1 MARKRKSD
9 DAESNGLDPIVKEA
23 KDRFARCDDAESSF
37 RKLFV
42 EDMKFANGDPD
53 NNWQWP
59 DQIRQSRDGDQRP
72 CLTIN
77 KVRQHNLQ
85 IINDA
90 KQNKPS
96 IKTLP
101 IDGQADIQI
110 AKILDGIMRHI
121 EYNSHAEIA
130 YDTATEFAVQGGLG
144 YWRVVTEYAHDGSF
158 EQEIFIRRVKDPL
171 SVYLDPDIQSADGAD
186 AKFGFV
192 FEDVPKEEYEA
203 QYPDEDPAS
212 VTFPMEATGDP
223 WLDKDHVRVCEYFR
237 RAEKTDML
245 INHPVN
251 GPMKLSEVGDA
262 DERKA
267 LLADDSVKKR
277 EITEPHF
284 QWFKIAGDKI
294 IDRKE
299 WLGRYLPIVRVVG
312 EEIVING
319 KVERKGHTRNMK
331 DGQRMYNYM
340 TSANVEYIALQ
351 TKTPYVAP
359 VEAIEGYE
367 DEWANANKDNKAYL
381 PYNGL
386 REDGSAIERPMREQP
401 PVGASAYLQAMQT
414 AQQELMMTSGQ
425 YQEQF
430 GAPSN
435 ADAGVAIAAR
445 QRQGDKATYH
455 FIDNVAR
462 AIRYTGRIMVDLIPK
477 IYDTQRVVRIV
488 GEDGSEDFAQ
498 INPQQPHAVGD
509 QQGNAQ
515 QAPADNSKL
524 SAEQAAQLI
533 YNPGIGRYDVT
544 VEVGPNYETRRQE
557 AFHALTQIMSQDQDL
572 MKVAGDLLFKAAD
585 FPMADEVAERLHRTI
600 PAAILGEGPS
610 PQEQDMEQ
618 KMQQMGQMIEHLTA
632 ELQNA
637 RSGKDQQETDIKAYD
652 AETKRLQAL
661 GQPLDPELVA
671 HVATQVVMQMMQTG
685 APEGNPSAAPPGAQQ
700 NQPQPNPPSAGFS
713 LPAQPQ

>member
-9 DAESNGLDPIVKEA
+9 DAEASGLDPIVKEA
-23 KDRFARCDDAESSF
+23 KDRFARCEEAEAEF

-42 EDMKFANGDPD
+42 EDIKFANGDPD

-59 DQIRQSRDGDQRP
+59 DRIRQSRDGDARP

-101 IDGQADIQI
+101 IDGKADVQI
-110 AKILDGIMRHI
+110 AKILDGIMRHV

-130 YDTATEFAVQGGLG
+130 YDTATEFAVQAGLG
-144 YWRVVTEYAHDGSF
+144 YWRVITDYAHDGSF

-171 SVYLDPDIQSADGAD
+171 CVYIDPDIQSADGAD
-186 AKFGFV
+186 AKYGFV

-203 QYPDEDPAS
+203 MYPESDPAS
-212 VTFPMEATGDP
+212 VSFPMNATGDP
-223 WLDKDHVRVCEYFR
+223 WLEKDHVRVCEYFY
-237 RAEKTDML
+237 RAEKKDTL
-245 INHPVN
+245 INHPVK
-251 GPMKLSEVGDA
+251 GPMKLSGVEDES
-262 DERKA
+262 ERKA
-267 LLADDSVKKR
+267 LLEDDSVKKR

-284 QWFKIAGDKI
+284 KWCKIAGDKI

-299 WLGRYLPIVRVVG
+299 WPGRYLPIVRVVG
-312 EEIVING
+312 EEITING

-359 VEAIEGYE
+359 AEAIEGYE

-381 PYNGL
+381 PYNSVDAEG
-386 REDGSAIERPMREQP
+386 REIPRPQREQP

-498 INPQQPHAVGD
+498 LNPEQPHAVGTPD
-509 QQGNAQ
+509 GSPAQ
-515 QAPADNSKL
+515 
-524 SAEQAAQLI
+524 SASDMTPEQAAQLI

-600 PAAILGEGPS
+600 PPQILGEGPT
-610 PQEQDMEQ
+610 PEMQDATQ

-632 ELQNA
+632 ELQTA
-637 RSGKDQQETDIKAYD
+637 RAGREQQDTNIKAYD

-661 GQPLDPELVA
+661 GQPLDPNLVA
-671 HVATQVVMQMMQTG
+671 HVATGVVMDMMQTG
-685 APEGNPSAAPPGAQQ
+685 APEGSAPPDPSQQ
-700 NQPQPNPPSAGFS
+700 QQQQPSPPSAGIFS
-713 LPAQPQ
+713 PAQPQ

>member
-9 DAESNGLDPIVKEA
+9 DAEASGLDPIVKEA
-23 KDRFARCDDAESSF
+23 KDRFARCEEAESEF

-42 EDMKFANGDPD
+42 EDIKFANGDPD

-59 DQIRQSRDGDQRP
+59 DRIRQSRDGDARP

-101 IDGQADIQI
+101 IDGKADVQI
-110 AKILDGIMRHI
+110 AKILDGIMRHV

-130 YDTATEFAVQGGLG
+130 YDTATEFAVQAGLG
-144 YWRVVTEYAHDGSF
+144 YWRVITDYAHDGSF

-171 SVYLDPDIQSADGAD
+171 CVYIDPDIQSADGAD
-186 AKFGFV
+186 AKYGFV

-203 QYPDEDPAS
+203 MYPESDPAS
-212 VTFPMEATGDP
+212 VTFPMNATGDP
-223 WLDKDHVRVCEYFR
+223 WLEKDHVRVCEYFY
-237 RAEKTDML
+237 RAEKKDML
-245 INHPVN
+245 VNHPEK
-251 GPMKLSEVGDA
+251 GPMKLSEV
-262 DERKA
+262 DESERNA
-267 LLADDSVKKR
+267 LLDDDSVKKR

-284 QWFKIAGDKI
+284 KWCKIAGDKI

-299 WLGRYLPIVRVVG
+299 WPGRYLPIVRVVG
-312 EEIVING
+312 EEITING

-381 PYNGL
+381 PFNSRDEAGN
-386 REDGSAIERPMREQP
+386 EIPRPQREQP

-498 INPQQPHAVGD
+498 LNPEQPHAVGAPD
-509 QQGNAQ
+509 GSPAQ
-515 QAPADNSKL
+515 PAADMTP
-524 SAEQAAQLI
+524 EQAAQLI

-600 PAAILGEGPS
+600 PPQILGEGPT
-610 PQEQDMEQ
+610 PEMQDATQ

-637 RSGKDQQETDIKAYD
+637 RAGREQQDTNIKAYD

-661 GQPLDPELVA
+661 GQPLDPNLVA
-671 HVATQVVMQMMQTG
+671 HVATGVVMDMMQTG
-685 APEGNPSAAPPGAQQ
+685 APEGNPSSPPDGPQQ

>member
-1 MARKRKSD
+1 MARKRKIE
-9 DAESNGLDPIVKEA
+9 DAESSGLDPIIKEA
-23 KDRFARCDDAESSF
+23 KARFARCEDAESAF

-59 DQIRQSRDGDQRP
+59 DKIRQSRDGDARP

-110 AKILDGIMRHI
+110 AKILDGIMRHV

-144 YWRVVTEYAHDGSF
+144 YWRIITDYAHDGSF

-203 QYPDEDPAS
+203 QYPGDDAAS
-212 VTFPMEATGDP
+212 VTFPMSNTGDP
-223 WLDKDHVRVCEYFR
+223 WLEKDHVRVCEYFR
-237 RAEKTDML
+237 RAMKTHTL
-245 INHPVN
+245 VQHPVR
-251 GPMKLSEVGDA
+251 GPVKLDDIKDETERDA
-262 DERKA
+262 LK
-267 LLADDSVKKR
+267 ADDSVKKR
-277 EITEPHF
+277 SVSEPHF
-284 QWFKIAGDKI
+284 EWFKIAGDKI
-294 IDRKE
+294 IERRE
-299 WLGRYLPIVRVVG
+299 WPGRYLPIVRVVG

-319 KVERKGHTRNMK
+319 ETERKGHTRPMK

-359 VEAIEGYE
+359 AEAIEGYE
-367 DEWANANKDNKAYL
+367 DEWAQANKENKAYL
-381 PYNGL
+381 PYNSQGDDG
-386 REDGSAIERPMREQP
+386 REIPRPQREQP

-488 GEDGSEDFAQ
+488 GEDGSEDFAP
-498 INPQQPHAVGD
+498 INPEQPHAVGTPD
-509 QQGNAQ
+509 GNPAPMQQPQHQPTA
-515 QAPADNSKL
+515 A
-524 SAEQAAQLI
+524 QAAQLI

-544 VEVGPNYETRRQE
+544 VEVGPSYETRRQE
-557 AFHALTQIMSQDQDL
+557 AFHALSQIIGQNEDL
-572 MKVAGDLLFKAAD
+572 MNKAGDLLFKAAD
-585 FPMADEVAERLHRTI
+585 FPMAEEVAERLHRAI
-600 PAAILGEGPS
+600 PPELLGEGPS
-610 PQEQDMEQ
+610 PQMQDATQ
-618 KMQQMGQMIEHLTA
+618 KMAHMGQMIEQLTQQLAQARKKDGDEQQRINIEAYRA
-632 ELQNA
+632 ESD
-637 RSGKDQQETDIKAYD
+637 RMK
-652 AETKRLQAL
+652 AL
-661 GQPLDPELVA
+661 GPVDPQMIA
-671 HVATQVVMQMMQTG
+671 HLATQVVMQMMG
-685 APEGNPSAAPPGAQQ
+685 SGSPEGSADPTSSPPALQSQ
-700 NQPQPNPPSAGFS
+700 QPQPNPPSAGFS
-713 LPAQPQ
+713 LPN